1 MAIVNTATVSTAS
14 AAGTASTLLGAL
26 ASSAALAIWTAY
38 CLANAAVMRSADAP
52 DGLQWIG
59 LQGIGPAIRSL
70 ILLPLGFVCI
80 YRSQIMAHAR

>member
-1 MAIVNTATVSTAS
+1 V
-14 AAGTASTLLGAL
+14 L

-52 DGLQWIG
+52 DGLQRTG

-70 ILLPLGFVCI
+70 ILLPLASFDLAVTTSASETASFVAWALVMGLAG
-80 YRSQIMAHAR
+80 SWLAT